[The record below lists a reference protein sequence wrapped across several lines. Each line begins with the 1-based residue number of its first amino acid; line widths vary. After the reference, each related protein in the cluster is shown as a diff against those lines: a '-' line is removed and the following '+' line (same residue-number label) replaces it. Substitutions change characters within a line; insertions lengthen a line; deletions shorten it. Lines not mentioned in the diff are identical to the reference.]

1 VREAAIGQ
9 GAIDARSGGQVG
21 WAVVSVWAGPG
32 QGQKVAGPVEE
43 GRGTRRSG
51 RKGGPG
57 RLGQTSQKGGSI
69 LVRFQVGFG
78 PMRFRKISN

>member
-1 VREAAIGQ
+1 MRPGPWAAW
-9 GAIDARSGGQVG
+9 AKWARRPSGLGSGVG
-21 WAVVSVWAGPG
+21 LGWPVG
-32 QGQKVAGPVEE
+32 QGQKVAEPVEE